1 MLLITKSHSISEYEM
16 KKTNAMRILDR
27 NKVKYNAITYEVDES
42 DLTAI
47 HVAESLGQDI
57 AKVFKTLVLEGD
69 KTGFIVACIPGAD
82 EVNLK
87 KLASVSGNKK
97 CTMIPMKNIL
107 NLTGYIRGGCS
118 PVGMKKTFP
127 TFMHESITQFETIYV
142 SAGVRGIQVEV
153 DPKDL
158 IKITDATIGDLV

>member
-1 MLLITKSHSISEYEM
+1 M

-69 KTGFIVACIPGAD
+69 KTGYIVACIPGAE

-87 KLASVSGNKK
+87 KLATISGNKK
-97 CTMIPMKNIL
+97 CAMIPMKNIL
-107 NLTGYIRGGCS
+107 SITGYIRGGCS
-118 PVGMKKTFP
+118 PVGMKKPFP
-127 TFMHESITQFETIYV
+127 TFMHETATQFETIFV
-142 SAGVRGIQVEV
+142 SAGVRGMQVEV
-153 DPKDL
+153 NPADL
-158 IKITDATIGDLV
+158 IKISEAVVGDLV

>member
-1 MLLITKSHSISEYEM
+1 M

-47 HVAESLGQDI
+47 HVADSLGQEI

-87 KLASVSGNKK
+87 KLASISGNKK
-97 CTMIPMKNIL
+97 CAMIPMKNIL
-107 NLTGYIRGGCS
+107 NITGYIRGGCS
-118 PVGMKKTFP
+118 PVGMKKPFP
-127 TFMHESITQFETIYV
+127 TFMHESITDFESVYV
-142 SAGVRGIQVEV
+142 SAGVRGMQVEV
-153 DPKDL
+153 APKDL